1 LLFEVT
7 AWYRA
12 ARTRLRYGI
21 LKPAASVYVTS
32 FGEWLEI
39 TPEGFFDASPNGA
52 TLLSIVRGL
61 DVYSIDR
68 FYDTLHRPDL
78 VREKLA
84 GDPQGKVR
92 EAAAKVD
99 LTKAG
104 ERQCAE
110 GDDSASCFDHSHHR
124 GRRQW
129 RPVLRIKV
137 AELARSSG
145 ALTAP
150 RWVLM

>member
-61 DVYSIDR
+61 DVYSIDQ

-99 LTKAG
+99 LTKAVASG
-104 ERQCAE
+104 NAPKVTIQPPASTTVTTAE
-110 GDDSASCFDHSHHR
+110 GDSGGQCCGSR
-124 GRRQW
+124 WRNWQGRVV
-129 RPVLRIKV
+129 P
-137 AELARSSG
+137 
-145 ALTAP
+145 
-150 RWVLM
+150 